1 MVAAVLTTISLAPVD
16 NAPARVPASVGQ
28 VFANGSFKKSL
39 AALAAKFTILFILF
53 VCLLYV

>member
-1 MVAAVLTTISLAPVD
+1 VVATVLATISLAPVD

-39 AALAAKFTILFILF
+39 AALATKFTSVLIREN
-53 VCLLYV
+53 